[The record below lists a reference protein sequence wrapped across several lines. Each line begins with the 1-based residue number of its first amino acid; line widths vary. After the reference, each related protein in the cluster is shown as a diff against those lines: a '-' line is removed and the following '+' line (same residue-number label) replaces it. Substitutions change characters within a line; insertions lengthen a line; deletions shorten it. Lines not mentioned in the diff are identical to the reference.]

1 MNNTPTRSDEVD
13 GAFPIHHNVRQKV
26 PDTRRGDD
34 GVQIST
40 PRSRNEVDGA
50 FSRTL
55 PRYQLWLDAHIA
67 TPCTSLAPA
76 PRSTLAASAMVLP
89 VV

>member
-1 MNNTPTRSDEVD
+1 MNNTSMRSDEVD

-34 GVQIST
+34 GVQFST
-40 PRSRNEVDGA
+40 PRSRNEIDGA

-55 PRYQLWLDAHIA
+55 PLTNYGLPHTQPTH
-67 TPCTSLAPA
+67 APG
-76 PRSTLAASAMVLP
+76 
-89 VV
+89 

>member
-50 FSRTL
+50 LWTVILYHFFFEHLSNHARVSL
-55 PRYQLWLDAHIA
+55 PAGFLHDLTH
-67 TPCTSLAPA
+67 
-76 PRSTLAASAMVLP
+76 
-89 VV
+89 

>member
-1 MNNTPTRSDEVD
+1 MNNTPTRSHEVD

-34 GVQIST
+34 GVQFST

-55 PRYQLWLDAHIA
+55 AITNYGLMH
-67 TPCTSLAPA
+67 T
-76 PRSTLAASAMVLP
+76 
-89 VV
+89 